1 MIQIDGT
8 YIRITKGDTLRIL
21 LELERNGHK
30 FEPQDG
36 DVIRFAMKRHKN
48 DSECVIIK
56 EIGKDLL
63 LELSA
68 EETEQLELAKYIYD
82 IQITY
87 ADGSVDTFIAESTF
101 QVTYEV
107 E

>member
-21 LELERNGHK
+21 LELEKNGQK

-36 DVIRFAMKRHKN
+36 DNIRFAMKRHKN
-48 DSECVIIK
+48 DQECVIIK
-56 EIGKDLL
+56 AIGKDLL
-63 LELSA
+63 LTLEAS
-68 EETEQLELAKYIYD
+68 ETEQLELGKYIYD

-87 ADGSVDTFIAESTF
+87 ADGTVDTFIAESTL